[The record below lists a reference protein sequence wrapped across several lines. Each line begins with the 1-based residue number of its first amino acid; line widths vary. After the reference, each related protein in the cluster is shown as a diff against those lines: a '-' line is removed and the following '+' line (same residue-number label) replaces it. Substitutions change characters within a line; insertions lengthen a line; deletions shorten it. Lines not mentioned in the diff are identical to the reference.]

1 MKVPG
6 EGMPVF
12 EGHGHGDLF
21 IEFNVVLPER
31 ISPELRKS
39 KLVADSGS
47 LPSLIIRP
55 RRTRGCIHGRWQMD
69 KG

>member
-1 MKVPG
+1 MKVPR
-6 EGMPVF
+6 EGMPIF

-39 KLVADSGS
+39 ESVADSG
-47 LPSLIIRP
+47 PPHRLIIRP
-55 RRTRGCIHGRWQMD
+55 RRTRGCIHGR
-69 KG
+69 

>member
-6 EGMPVF
+6 EGMPIF
-12 EGHGHGDLF
+12 EGPGHGDLF

-39 KLVADSGS
+39 ESVAHSGS
-47 LPSLIIRP
+47 PL
-55 RRTRGCIHGRWQMD
+55 
-69 KG
+69 

>member
-1 MKVPG
+1 MKVPS
-6 EGMPVF
+6 EGMPMF

-39 KLVADSGS
+39 ESVAN
-47 LPSLIIRP
+47 
-55 RRTRGCIHGRWQMD
+55 
-69 KG
+69 